1 MSPCLTMSELLERT
15 GSLISPPKTY
25 LALKK
30 AIASP
35 SSDYGD
41 LSTLISN
48 DPVIAVRLLKVA
60 NSAMFSF
67 AGRINTIDRA
77 LSLIGTNQ
85 LSQLVLA
92 TEVLDAFKHIN
103 CEVVSLDQFWQHSI
117 GCAVSARVL
126 AQYKHEH
133 DIEVFFLMGL
143 LQGLGRLLLFC
154 HCPETQQ
161 ALLDAHA
168 HQNSTLYLLEAEQ
181 YGFTQDSLGAAL
193 TEKWHLP
200 KEIIETI
207 AHHHCPL
214 LSKDHSYPAALT
226 HVADWLTH
234 GMQLGFNGDKV
245 MPKLDES
252 AWGLIG
258 IPESA
263 LADILNEIDR
273 QYSDTVA
280 QLIH

>member
-1 MSPCLTMSELLERT
+1 MNPQLTISQLLEQSS
-15 GSLISPPKTY
+15 SLISPPKTY

-35 SSDYGD
+35 STDFGD
-41 LSTLISN
+41 LSALISS
-48 DPVIAVRLLKVA
+48 DPVIAVRVLKIA

-77 LSLIGTNQ
+77 LSLIGTEQ
-85 LSQLVLA
+85 LTQLVLA
-92 TEVLDAFKHIN
+92 TEVLNAFKNVN
-103 CEVVSLDQFWQHSI
+103 CEIVSLEQFWHHSI

-126 AQYKHEH
+126 AQYKREY

-154 HCPETQQ
+154 HLPETQQ
-161 ALLDAHA
+161 TLLNTHTD
-168 HQNSTLYLLEAEQ
+168 QKNTLYTLETKQ

-200 KEIIETI
+200 EEISETI

-214 LSKDHSYPAALT
+214 SSKKHSYPAAIT

-234 GMQLGFNGDKV
+234 GMQLGFNGDKI
-245 MPKLDES
+245 MPKLDEN

-263 LADILNEIDR
+263 LENIVNEIDR
-273 QYSDTVA
+273 QYSDTVT